1 MCGKVPWMVFLRAG
15 KPACPAVC
23 AILLGVAL
31 AGCDCHQES
40 KKNREYISQPGRSH
54 NPLKD
59 EPGWGPRSKEERDQM
74 VQRLEAIRDAFAKAK
89 DAKDESVAIDRLIEL
104 CNASWQTN
112 GLGFSLPLRDHKDQY
127 ISPEAAYRW
136 TALPPDGLFATFQL
150 AWANNGNVEVLTEFR
165 HRLIS
170 ITNLRDLIDRQ
181 F

>member
-15 KPACPAVC
+15 KPVCPAVC

-40 KKNREYISQPGRSH
+40 KKNREYFSPPRTSH
-54 NPLKD
+54 NPLSD
-59 EPGWGPRSKEERDQM
+59 EPRWGPRSKEERDQM
-74 VQRLEAIRDAFAKAK
+74 VQRLEAIGDAFTKAK

-104 CNASWQTN
+104 CHASWQTN
-112 GLGFSLPLRDHKDQY
+112 RLCFGLPLRDHKDQY

-136 TALPPDGLFATFQL
+136 TTLPPDGLFATFQIG
-150 AWANNGNVEVLTEFR
+150 WANNGCVEDLMEFR

-170 ITNLRDLIDRQ
+170 IANLRDLIDGQ